1 MIRVPTR
8 EPLMHDAGIVGAAET
23 HGLLAHPDVLGVV
36 TACPSGRERGSCSDS
51 GQDQAGRSHHGEA
64 SGDRHSILHS
74 SGSVMSVTVQP
85 GTLSARSE
93 TGTMK
98 K

>member
-1 MIRVPTR
+1 
-8 EPLMHDAGIVGAAET
+8 MHDAGIVGAAET

-36 TACPSGRERGSCSDS
+36 AAGPSDGERGSCSNS
-51 GQDQAGRSHHGEA
+51 GQDQAGHSHHGEA

-74 SGSVMSVTVQP
+74 SGSVRSVTVQR
-85 GTLSARSE
+85 GTLPAGSG